1 MKANRW
7 LYLMLGG
14 MSAAGAGVTGAQAQ
28 DRYPSKVVRIV
39 VGYSAGG
46 AVDIS
51 SRLVAQLLSESL
63 GQPVIVE
70 NRPGNNSILGAD
82 FVAKS
87 APDGYTLGYVS
98 AAHTMNPA
106 TRGKSLPYH
115 PLNSFAPISLVAMGA
130 QLLVVNPSLPATNVK
145 ELVELARKRP
155 GQMNFAS
162 SGFGGPMHLAGEL
175 LKSRAGVNIVHVPY
189 KGGGQALNDV
199 ISGQVEFCFIGAP
212 VAMPQV
218 RAGRLRLLAVSTPKR
233 MSTLPDVPTV
243 AEQAYPGFDVN
254 ASYSMLAPS
263 GTPTAIVNRLSAA
276 IAKAVALPGLRE
288 KLLALGVE
296 PVGSTPEQLKAF
308 MQSELDKWT
317 KLVQSL
323 GLSEK

>member
-1 MKANRW
+1 MKAKRW
-7 LYLMLGG
+7 MYVMLGT
-14 MSAAGAGVTGAQAQ
+14 MSAACAGAAGAQAQ
-28 DRYPSKVVRIV
+28 DRYPSRVIRIV

-51 SRLVAQLLSESL
+51 SRVVAQRLSESL

-70 NRPGNNSILGAD
+70 NKPGNNAILGAD
-82 FVAKS
+82 FVAKA
-87 APDGYTLGYVS
+87 APDGYTLAYVS

-130 QLLVVNPSLPATNVK
+130 QVLVVNPSLPVKNVK

-175 LKSRAGVNIVHVPY
+175 LKSRAGVDIVHVPY

-199 ISGQVEFCFIGAP
+199 MSGQVEFCFIGAP

-243 AEQAYPGFDVN
+243 AEQGYPGFDVN

-263 GTPTAIVNRLSAA
+263 GTPTAIVNRLSGA
-276 IAKAVALPGLRE
+276 IAKVVALPDVHE

-296 PVGSTPEQLKAF
+296 PVGSTPEELKAF

-323 GLSEK
+323 GLAEK

>member
-7 LYLMLGG
+7 MYVMLGG

-28 DRYPSKVVRIV
+28 DRYPSKVVRII

-51 SRLVAQLLSESL
+51 SRLVAQRLSESL
-63 GQPVIVE
+63 GQPVIVD

-130 QLLVVNPSLPATNVK
+130 QVLVVNRSLPAKNVK

-263 GTPTAIVNRLSAA
+263 GTPTAIVNRLSGA
-276 IAKAVALPGLRE
+276 IAKAVALPDLRE

-296 PVGSTPEQLKAF
+296 PVGSTPEQLTAF

-323 GLSEK
+323 GLAEK

>member
-1 MKANRW
+1 M
-7 LYLMLGG
+7 YVMLGG
-14 MSAAGAGVTGAQAQ
+14 MSAACAGVTGAQAQ

-130 QLLVVNPSLPATNVK
+130 QVLVVNPSLPAKDVK

-263 GTPTAIVNRLSAA
+263 GTPTAIVNRLSGA
-276 IAKAVALPGLRE
+276 IAKAVALPDLRE

-317 KLVQSL
+317 ELVQSL
-323 GLSEK
+323 GLAGK

>member
-7 LYLMLGG
+7 TYVMLGG
-14 MSAAGAGVTGAQAQ
+14 ISAACAGVTGAQAQ

-51 SRLVAQLLSESL
+51 SRLVAQRLSESL
-63 GQPVIVE
+63 GQPVIVD

-130 QLLVVNPSLPATNVK
+130 QVLVVNRSLPAKNVK

-263 GTPTAIVNRLSAA
+263 GTPTAIVNRLSGA
-276 IAKAVALPGLRE
+276 IAKAVALPDLRE

-323 GLSEK
+323 GLAEK

>member
-1 MKANRW
+1 
-7 LYLMLGG
+7 
-14 MSAAGAGVTGAQAQ
+14 
-28 DRYPSKVVRIV
+28 
-39 VGYSAGG
+39 
-46 AVDIS
+46 
-51 SRLVAQLLSESL
+51 
-63 GQPVIVE
+63 
-70 NRPGNNSILGAD
+70 
-82 FVAKS
+82 
-87 APDGYTLGYVS
+87 
-98 AAHTMNPA
+98 MNPA

-130 QLLVVNPSLPATNVK
+130 QVLVVNASLPAKDVK

-175 LKSRAGVNIVHVPY
+175 LKSRAGVDIVHVPY

-243 AEQAYPGFDVN
+243 AEQGYPGFDVN
-254 ASYSMLAPS
+254 ASYSMLAPR
-263 GTPTAIVNRLSAA
+263 GTPTAIVNRLSGA
-276 IAKAVALPGLRE
+276 IAKAVALPDLRE
-288 KLLALGVE
+288 KLLVLGVE

-323 GLSEK
+323 GLAEK

>member
-7 LYLMLGG
+7 MYVMLGG
-14 MSAAGAGVTGAQAQ
+14 MSAACAGVTGAQAQ

-51 SRLVAQLLSESL
+51 SRLVAQRLSESL

-130 QLLVVNPSLPATNVK
+130 QVLVVNPSLPAKDVK

-263 GTPTAIVNRLSAA
+263 GTPTAIVNRLSGA
-276 IAKAVALPGLRE
+276 IAKAVALPDLRE

-323 GLSEK
+323 GLAEK

>member
-7 LYLMLGG
+7 MYVMLGG
-14 MSAAGAGVTGAQAQ
+14 MSAACAGVTGAQTQ

-70 NRPGNNSILGAD
+70 NRPGNNSIIGAA

-130 QLLVVNPSLPATNVK
+130 QVLVVNPSLPAKDVK

-263 GTPTAIVNRLSAA
+263 GTPTAIVNRLSGA
-276 IAKAVALPGLRE
+276 IAKAVAFPDLRE
-288 KLLALGVE
+288 KLLTLGVE

-323 GLSEK
+323 GLAEK

>member
-7 LYLMLGG
+7 MYVMLGG
-14 MSAAGAGVTGAQAQ
+14 MSAACAGVTGAQAQ

-130 QLLVVNPSLPATNVK
+130 QVLVVNPSLPAKDVK

-263 GTPTAIVNRLSAA
+263 GTPTAIVNRLSGA
-276 IAKAVALPGLRE
+276 IAKAVALPDLRE

-323 GLSEK
+323 GLAEK

>member
-1 MKANRW
+1 MKAYRW
-7 LYLMLGG
+7 MYVMLGG
-14 MSAAGAGVTGAQAQ
+14 MSAACAGVTGAQAQ

-51 SRLVAQLLSESL
+51 SRLVAQRLSESL

-130 QLLVVNPSLPATNVK
+130 QVLVVNPSLPAKDVK

-263 GTPTAIVNRLSAA
+263 GTPTAIVNRLSGA
-276 IAKAVALPGLRE
+276 IAKAVALPDLRE

-323 GLSEK
+323 GLAEK

>member
-7 LYLMLGG
+7 MYVILGA
-14 MSAAGAGVTGAQAQ
+14 MSAACAGVTGVQAQ

-51 SRLVAQLLSESL
+51 SRLVAQRLSESL
-63 GQPVIVE
+63 GQPVIVD

-130 QLLVVNPSLPATNVK
+130 QVLVVIASLPAKDVT

-175 LKSRAGVNIVHVPY
+175 LKSRAGVDIVHVPY

-243 AEQAYPGFDVN
+243 AEQGYPGFDVN
-254 ASYSMLAPS
+254 ASYSMLAPR
-263 GTPTAIVNRLSAA
+263 GTPTAIVNRLSGA
-276 IAKAVALPGLRE
+276 IAKAVALPDLRE
-288 KLLALGVE
+288 KLLVLGVE

-323 GLSEK
+323 GLAEK

>member
-7 LYLMLGG
+7 MYVMLGG
-14 MSAAGAGVTGAQAQ
+14 MSAACAGVTGAQAQ

-130 QLLVVNPSLPATNVK
+130 QVLVVNPSLPAKDVK

-212 VAMPQV
+212 AAMPQV

-243 AEQAYPGFDVN
+243 SEEAFPGFDVN
-254 ASYSMLAPS
+254 ASYSLLAPS
-263 GTPTAIVNRLSAA
+263 GTPTAIVNRLSGA
-276 IAKAVALPGLRE
+276 IAKAVALPDLRE

-296 PVGSTPEQLKAF
+296 PVGSTPEELKAF
-308 MQSELDKWT
+308 MQRELDKWT

-323 GLSEK
+323 GLAEK

>member
-1 MKANRW
+1 MKANRSTW
-7 LYLMLGG
+7 IYVVLGG
-14 MSAAGAGVTGAQAQ
+14 MSVACAGAQAQ
-28 DRYPSKVVRIV
+28 DRYPSKAVRIV

-51 SRLVAQLLSESL
+51 GRLVAQRLSESL
-63 GQPVIVE
+63 GHPVVVE
-70 NRPGNNSILGAD
+70 NRPGNNAILGAD

-87 APDGYTLGYVS
+87 APDGHTLGYVS

-115 PLNSFAPISLVAMGA
+115 PLNSFAPISLIAMGA
-130 QLLVVNPSLPATNVK
+130 QVLVVNPSLPARNVK

-155 GQMNFAS
+155 GEMNFAS
-162 SGFGGPMHLAGEL
+162 AGFGGPMHLAGEL

-233 MSTLPDVPTV
+233 MSSLPDVPTV

-263 GTPTAIVNRLSAA
+263 GTPAAIVNRLSGA
-276 IAKAVALPGLRE
+276 IAQAVALPDLRE
-288 KLLALGVE
+288 KLLTLGVE
-296 PVGSTPEQLKAF
+296 PVGSTPEQLQAF
-308 MQSELDKWT
+308 MQSELNKWT
-317 KLVQSL
+317 KLVESL
-323 GLSEK
+323 GLAEK

>member
-7 LYLMLGG
+7 MYVMLGG
-14 MSAAGAGVTGAQAQ
+14 MSAACAGVTGAQTQ

-70 NRPGNNSILGAD
+70 NRPGNNAIIGAD
-82 FVAKS
+82 FVAMS

-130 QLLVVNPSLPATNVK
+130 QVLVVNPSLPAKNVK

-263 GTPTAIVNRLSAA
+263 GTPTAIVNRLSGA
-276 IAKAVALPGLRE
+276 IAKAVAFPDLRE
-288 KLLALGVE
+288 KLLTLGVE

-323 GLSEK
+323 GLAEK

>member
-7 LYLMLGG
+7 MYVMLGG
-14 MSAAGAGVTGAQAQ
+14 MSAACAGVTGAQAQ

-70 NRPGNNSILGAD
+70 NRPGNNSIIGAD

-130 QLLVVNPSLPATNVK
+130 QVLVVNPSLPAKDVK

-263 GTPTAIVNRLSAA
+263 GTPTAIVNRLSGA
-276 IAKAVALPGLRE
+276 IAKAVALPDLRE

-323 GLSEK
+323 GLAEK

>member
-7 LYLMLGG
+7 MYVMLGG
-14 MSAAGAGVTGAQAQ
+14 MSAACAGVTGAQAQ

-63 GQPVIVE
+63 GQPAIVD

-130 QLLVVNPSLPATNVK
+130 QVLVVNPSLPAKDVK

-263 GTPTAIVNRLSAA
+263 GTPTAIVNRLSGA
-276 IAKAVALPGLRE
+276 IAKAVALPDLRE

-308 MQSELDKWT
+308 MQSELVKWT
-317 KLVQSL
+317 ELVQSL
-323 GLSEK
+323 GLAEK